1 MGLMETLRN
10 STKYIIILLIG
21 SFGILWVLSDVGVT
35 NLIGAGPRDVG
46 SVNGDRISI
55 EEYQERV
62 QYYNNVYSQQTG
74 ASMTPEMTAIYEQQV
89 WDDLVSARLIEQKMD
104 ELGITVTDQELLD
117 MVYGDNPDP
126 IITQNF
132 QNEDGT
138 IDRATLEQVMKD
150 PDFSQQ
156 ALALDIQLR
165 QTRRQQKLSNFITA
179 GLQVTPLEIESE
191 YKKRNTRA
199 DISYVRF
206 PYSAVGDDE
215 INISDSDLKKYYDK
229 HKDNYKQDEN
239 YRLKFVKFSK
249 LPTKEDT
256 LAIFKEV
263 SDLRKEFAETDN
275 DSLFLAQNGS
285 TSRYS
290 SSFIDKKDIREEY
303 EPVLDLKVGE
313 ITEPFVENGQIT
325 IIKKVDEKGNEIKFV
340 NFSRV
345 IEALFG
351 TINKANELAED
362 FRHYA
367 TEETN
372 FDEEAERNEYQVH
385 EAAATKGVPF
395 ITGLGNSQQVMKFLE
410 KSKRGKISNV
420 MELAND
426 FVVVQLTQKNKEGY
440 RSFDQV
446 KDQVETQVK
455 IEKRTQI
462 TVDKVNALLANNSG
476 LDQLAE
482 AADLEVISQTS
493 IKASDSRISGAG
505 SEPEVVGRL
514 FNLEVDEISN
524 AIAGNNAAFVIR
536 IDDKRNADME
546 KLTSSQKEMIKEELE
561 HETNDRFLSIWL
573 DQLKKDAKIVD
584 NRDKLFTN

>member
-74 ASMTPEMTAIYEQQV
+74 TSMTPELTAIYEQQV
-89 WDDLVSARLIEQKMD
+89 WDDLVVSRLVEQKMD

-126 IITQNF
+126 IIAQNF
-132 QNEDGT
+132 RNEDGT
-138 IDRATLEQVMKD
+138 INRAALEQVMRD
-150 PDFSQQ
+150 PGFSQQ

-179 GLQVTPLEIESE
+179 GLQVTPLEVEEE

-206 PYSAVGDDE
+206 PYSRVSDDE
-215 INISDSDLKKYYDK
+215 ISISDSDLKKYYND

-249 LPTKEDT
+249 LPTAADT
-256 LAIFKEV
+256 SAIFKEV
-263 SDLRKEFAETDN
+263 NDLRNEFAEADN

-285 TSRYS
+285 TTRYS
-290 SSFIDKKDIREEY
+290 NAFIDKNDIREDFAA
-303 EPVLDLKVGE
+303 VLDVNVGE
-313 ITEPFVENGQIT
+313 VTEPFVENGQIT
-325 IIKKVDEKGNEIKFV
+325 ILKKVDEKGQEIKFAA
-340 NFSRV
+340 FSRI

-367 TEETN
+367 MEETS
-372 FDEEAERNEYQVH
+372 FDEEAERNGYTVL
-385 EAAATKGVPF
+385 EAAATKGTPF
-395 ITGLGNSQQVMKFLE
+395 ISGIGNSQQVMKFLE
-410 KSKRGKISNV
+410 SSKRGKISGV
-420 MELAND
+420 IELAND
-426 FVVVQLTQKNKEGY
+426 FVVVQITQKNKEGY
-440 RSFDQV
+440 RPFDAV
-446 KDQVETQVK
+446 KDQVEAQVK
-455 IEKRTQI
+455 IQKRTEK
-462 TVDKVNALLANNSG
+462 TVEEAKALLANNSN
-476 LDQLAE
+476 LAALAE
-482 AADLEVISQTS
+482 AADLEVVTQTN

-505 SEPEVVGRL
+505 SEPEVIGRL
-514 FNLEVDEISN
+514 FNLNQDEIS
-524 AIAGNNAAFVIR
+524 GVLVGTNAAFVIKV
-536 IDDKRNADME
+536 DAKSEADMD
-546 KLTSSQKEMIKEELE
+546 KLTSDQREMIKEDLE
-561 HETNDRFLSIWL
+561 IDKNDRFLSVWL
-573 DQLKKDAKIVD
+573 EQLKKEAKIVD
-584 NRDKLFTN
+584 NRDRLFTN